1 MNKNG
6 PPSEVTGFA
15 SLLGCTTLGKF
26 DPETNSYVVEVDSLN
41 RQATNFFG
49 TLHGGAILGLC
60 DDFCGMLIYYKYGV
74 NSAVTIDVKS
84 HIQYNF
90 PVRPTSKLVFTCRIG
105 SELADTVYLYVRVAS
120 NNKQVAEMTATWFR
134 R

>member
-1 MNKNG
+1 MNKKD
-6 PPSEVTGFA
+6 PPKEATSFA
-15 SLLGCTTLGKF
+15 QLLGCTSLGVF
-26 DPETNSYVVEVDSLN
+26 YPEENKYVVEVESLN

-60 DDFCGMLIYYKYGV
+60 DDFCGMLIYHKYGV
-74 NSAVTIDVKS
+74 NSAVTINVKS
-84 HIQYNF
+84 EIQYMT

-105 SELADTVYLYVRVAS
+105 SEIQGAVNLYVLVTS
-120 NNKQVAEMTATWFR
+120 NGRQIAEMTATWHR